1 MKKIIIVPVGML
13 LLATASRAQ
22 LSVNCGQKV
31 GIGTETELFQPILMV
46 GDNSYFDESNNYN
59 IGIGA
64 SPDVMNNNNIGI
76 YARTHSN
83 SVYYFQLNCGALGI
97 IEATNSQHGSNYGLC
112 GMINPPANSTYYG
125 GAGIYATNYDYY
137 YSSPTNIQGAYAAY
151 FVGNVVSTGN
161 LTVNSMYTI
170 CDPQLSDNIV
180 SLSGTRE
187 SGTSTLE
194 NLLGMDVIEYNLK
207 PRLKEEIPE
216 DVTPEKAEELRK
228 ELEYLKQEEQ
238 KMTARRHFGIDARDL
253 QQVYPDLVL
262 EGEDG
267 SLSVNYLEM
276 VPLVIRSIQE
286 LKQQIDE
293 VKDADSDSME

>member
-1 MKKIIIVPVGML
+1 MM
-13 LLATASRAQ
+13 LLATVSRAQ
-22 LSVNCGQKV
+22 LLVNMGQKV
-31 GIGTETELFQPILMV
+31 GIGTETEDFQPILMV
-46 GDNSYFDESNNYN
+46 GDHGLFVDTCYN

-76 YARTHSN
+76 LGITHSN
-83 SVYYFQLNCGALGI
+83 SIYSFQLNCGVLGI
-97 IEATNSQHGSNYGLC
+97 VEATNSQHGRNYGLC

-125 GAGIYATNYDYY
+125 GAGVYATNYDYY

-161 LTVNSMYTI
+161 LTVNSMYTT

-180 SLSGTRE
+180 SLSGMRN

-194 NLLGMDVIEYNLK
+194 NLLGMDIIEYNLK
-207 PRLKEEIPE
+207 PRLKDEIPE

-228 ELEYLKQEEQ
+228 ELEHLKQEEQ

-286 LKQQIDE
+286 LKQQLDE
-293 VKDADSDSME
+293 VKEADCESME